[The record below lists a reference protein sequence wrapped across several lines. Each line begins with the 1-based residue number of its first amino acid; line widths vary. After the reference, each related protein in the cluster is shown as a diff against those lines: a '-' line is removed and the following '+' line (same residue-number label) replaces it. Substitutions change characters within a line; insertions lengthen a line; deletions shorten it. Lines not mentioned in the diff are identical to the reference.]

1 MDFVAESHKNQE
13 SNLRE
18 DVVIRTPKLT
28 NKFSEI
34 NNRLRLHN
42 RQLQF
47 KNGKWCVVKPSQLV
61 NGEFVVSKICS
72 TSQLR
77 ILYDG
82 SGRSRVIN
90 QERLAQF
97 IENVCGIEDNLWNG
111 IDEKVSYYFR
121 GRQDLERSA

>member
-1 MDFVAESHKNQE
+1 
-13 SNLRE
+13 
-18 DVVIRTPKLT
+18 LT
-28 NKFSEI
+28 QKFSEI

-47 KNGKWCVVKPSQLV
+47 KNGKWCIVKPV
-61 NGEFVVSKICS
+61 NGEFVVSSICS

-97 IENVCGIEDNLWNG
+97 LTNVCGIEDNLWNG

-121 GRQDLERSA
+121 GRQDLERTA